1 MLVSMTAAGW
11 HELFEA
17 YLHERLQGGAI
28 KGLALER
35 GHIARH
41 DSLIFLPI
49 GNLISLVGWCGRKA
63 LGGINTAGRGTKNGP
78 AGTQ

>member
-1 MLVSMTAAGW
+1 MTAAGW
-11 HELFEA
+11 HRLLDS
-17 YLHERLQGGAI
+17 YLHERLQRGAI
-28 KGLALER
+28 KGLALVR

-41 DSLIFLPI
+41 DDLICLPI
-49 GNLISLVGWCGRKA
+49 WNLVSLVGWCGRKA

>member
-1 MLVSMTAAGW
+1 MTAAAAAGR
-11 HELFEA
+11 HKSFHA
-17 YLHERLQGGAI
+17 YLHERLQRGAI

-35 GHIARH
+35 GHITRH
-41 DSLIFLPI
+41 DDLICLPTW
-49 GNLISLVGWCGRKA
+49 NLISLVGWCGRKA